1 VAPYATSTP
10 SYRISLELFQA
21 NVKAVQCLATEDDLA
36 DLKRVYAEYF
46 TPDDSENEPPLNTE
60 AFIGLEDTS
69 KGEDLG
75 MDDESSMSSEAIAA
89 RLGFIRNSLPHQFNR
104 HRHRM
109 GLTPWTNPEDF
120 QDPSSA
126 NLQRTS
132 LHWHQ
137 LAGVHSIIRSTF
149 SPERNMCG
157 HCTGMLVCDEV
168 GLGKTALVIATIAFL
183 NECLSSERKEH
194 PPPILGE
201 HVPGYDL
208 SQFSSLPFPYTPLTR
223 GTPVFEWQQHREPP
237 PSDRRPRDLATPV
250 DHRAPNA
257 FSSKKH

>member
-1 VAPYATSTP
+1 VAPLLTSTP
-10 SYRISLELFQA
+10 SHLTTPELYQA
-21 NVKAVQCLATEDDLA
+21 NSKVAECLATEDDLA
-36 DLKRVYAEYF
+36 DLKRIYAEYF
-46 TPDDSENEPPLNTE
+46 AQDDSENEPPLNTKVN
-60 AFIGLEDTS
+60 IGLGASS

-75 MDDESSMSSEAIAA
+75 MGDESSMNSETIAA
-89 RLGFIRNSLPHQFNR
+89 RLGFLRNSLPHQFNR

-109 GLTPWTNPEDF
+109 GLTSWTNPEDF

-201 HVPGYDL
+201 HILRNV
-208 SQFSSLPFPYTPLTR
+208 SNRISCLPFPPMALNR
-223 GTPVFEWQQHREPP
+223 GTPIFEWQEHSKPP
-237 PSDRRPRDLATPV
+237 PSDRRPWNLATAV
-250 DHRAPNA
+250 DYRAANV
-257 FSSKKH
+257 FSPKEY